1 MGGVQIECWAAFQDS
16 STMHVLL
23 RIYYMMTHC
32 FSCKPK
38 TCKVVLAGSKCI
50 ETHSIASI
58 AKFCYT
64 VEKLNHLYILGS
76 FQKLQQ
82 P

>member
-1 MGGVQIECWAAFQDS
+1 MLGSFSRFLNNASDAENI
-16 STMHVLL
+16 L
-23 RIYYMMTHC
+23 YYMRTHC
-32 FSCKPK
+32 FSCESK
-38 TCKVVLAGSKCI
+38 TCKVVLAGSNCI
-50 ETHSIASI
+50 ETQGIAST

-64 VEKLNHLYILGS
+64 VQKLNHVYILGS